1 MASNENTTNL
11 ELEIK
16 VLWVYWVVLTG
27 DYTEN
32 SFIFRQNQFLL
43 LVTAVEKARLQHA
56 LLVFVEELNRV
67 QVLVVFNPPN
77 NDLPHDCTLRLY
89 SYFLQRDV
97 AVELRTIAVK
107 GDKVEAAAVLTV
119 ALDSYYWIIIPK
131 NGRPLIV
138 LFFLPSWWIVLTQP
152 ELDKLGCHDRQNL
165 HLTGASLLQNLK
177 QLWNVLFENTSTLLA
192 QTNLR
197 VYLFIDVRNVL
208 RINQSVRRLDL
219 ALLVLDDFDSFSVVD
234 QGFYVAL

>member
-1 MASNENTTNL
+1 M
-11 ELEIK
+11 
-16 VLWVYWVVLTG
+16 
-27 DYTEN
+27 
-32 SFIFRQNQFLL
+32 
-43 LVTAVEKARLQHA
+43 EKARLQHA

-138 LFFLPSWWIVLTQP
+138 LFFLPSW
-152 ELDKLGCHDRQNL
+152 
-165 HLTGASLLQNLK
+165 
-177 QLWNVLFENTSTLLA
+177 
-192 QTNLR
+192 
-197 VYLFIDVRNVL
+197 
-208 RINQSVRRLDL
+208 
-219 ALLVLDDFDSFSVVD
+219 
-234 QGFYVAL
+234 